1 MGAPNNIKSTLIKLA
16 AIAALAGTI
25 TGCEGSLQ
33 NEPSAI
39 DADPFVDDRVATVRI
54 VVSEEDWDLWQQTA
68 QQEQY
73 VRADFWFDDE
83 LIPDI
88 GVRAKGNSS
97 LRGAFQTGD
106 LRFSMKIDF
115 NLLNKARDFRGLKK
129 VNLNNG
135 WRDPTLLRERLSY
148 EIFEQMGVP
157 TPRSAFVDLWMND
170 THLGVFTMVEQVDK
184 TFLENHFQ
192 DARGNLYKPESTAAS
207 LTWTQA
213 DLPEQE
219 ESTGMTG
226 HNESGYGLDINLGGG
241 KLGEIMSAL
250 GQGVPRETEPA
261 AQAQALP
268 PGIQPN
274 GLREPPPGFPPPP
287 PGVQPNGLGEPPPG
301 FPLPPPG
308 AESDQAIDY
317 LDLIGLK
324 TNETEADHSALFR
337 FLDILNNET
346 DESFPTEIEKVLD
359 VDGAL
364 RFFAV
369 STFIVHL
376 DNYLGSAHN
385 YYLYEVDG
393 RFTILPWDLN
403 EAFGTFNCGINRDGL
418 VNFYI
423 DEPTAGS
430 LGNRPLVGR
439 LLSHPS
445 YLETYHGYLNSL
457 LNGPLAAEEIEQDID
472 QLADLI
478 RPYVELD
485 DSKFFSTTEFELG
498 ISNDAGSSGVT
509 DESSVRGIPRSG
521 AFDLKTFVRERSES
535 VRRQLDGTR
544 VSSIGD
550 GSGNRST
557 SRMCGGL

>member
-1 MGAPNNIKSTLIKLA
+1 
-16 AIAALAGTI
+16 
-25 TGCEGSLQ
+25 
-33 NEPSAI
+33 
-39 DADPFVDDRVATVRI
+39 
-54 VVSEEDWDLWQQTA
+54 
-68 QQEQY
+68 
-73 VRADFWFDDE
+73 
-83 LIPDI
+83 
-88 GVRAKGNSS
+88 
-97 LRGAFQTGD
+97 
-106 LRFSMKIDF
+106 
-115 NLLNKARDFRGLKK
+115 
-129 VNLNNG
+129 
-135 WRDPTLLRERLSY
+135 
-148 EIFEQMGVP
+148 
-157 TPRSAFVDLWMND
+157 
-170 THLGVFTMVEQVDK
+170 MVEQIDK
-184 TFLENHFQ
+184 TFLRRHFQ
-192 DARGNLYKPESTAAS
+192 DDRGNLYKPEIGSGS

-213 DLPEQE
+213 DLQEQK
-219 ESTGMTG
+219 ESTGTTD
-226 HNESGYGLDINLGGG
+226 HNEPADGLDINLGGG
-241 KLGEIMSAL
+241 KLGAIMSAL
-250 GQGVPRETEPA
+250 GQRASTETEFA
-261 AQAQALP
+261 AQGQPFQRGL
-268 PGIQPN
+268 QPN
-274 GLREPPPGFPPPP
+274 PLGEARPGAPPFQRGL
-287 PGVQPNGLGEPPPG
+287 QPNPLGEARPDGPP
-301 FPLPPPG
+301 LQPG
-308 AESDQAIDY
+308 AASDQAIDY
-317 LDLIGLK
+317 LDLVGLK
-324 TNETEADHSALFR
+324 TNETKSDHSSLFH
-337 FLDILNNET
+337 FLDILNNEP
-346 DESFPTEIEKVLD
+346 DESFPIEIEKVLD

-385 YYLYEVDG
+385 YYLYEFDG

-403 EAFGTFNCGINRDGL
+403 EAFGTFNCGIDRDGL

-509 DESSVRGIPRSG
+509 DESSVRGSPMSR
-521 AFDLKTFVRERSES
+521 AFDLKTFVKERSES

-544 VSSIGD
+544 VSIGD

-557 SRMCGGL
+557 GRMGGGL